1 MDYLSLLLLF
11 CLALPIFILAFRSKI
26 LSKDSLN
33 LPPGPRASPIIGN
46 ILEMGINPH
55 HSLAN
60 LSKTFGPI
68 MTLKLGTITTIV
80 ISSPEFAK
88 EALQKH
94 DQALSSRTIPD
105 ATHPHD
111 HHKLSVAWLPASN
124 RWRSLRKIMTTEL
137 FTSRKL
143 EASQD
148 LRQKKVHEL
157 LVFAGEN
164 CKTGQAIDI
173 GQAAFTTVLN
183 LISNT
188 FFSIDLASYNSN
200 VSLQFYDAIVGSM
213 EQLGRPNLAD
223 YFPILRIV
231 DPQGIYRRT
240 KIYYESLFEEFDKI
254 VTERLQLKSSSTVVT
269 DKHDLLDFLVNI
281 SQGENNFEL
290 SRDDIKHLMLDFFLA
305 GIDTTAKTL
314 EWGMAELLRNP
325 EKLWKLKKELKQV
338 EGEIKESNIH
348 MFPYLQATVKEIFRL
363 HPAGPLLVPRKAELD
378 VEIGEF
384 KIPKYAQIYV
394 NVWAM
399 GRDERIWENPEK
411 FEPERFMESK
421 IDVKGTDFEL
431 IPFGAGRRMC
441 PGLPLAHRMLHLMLA
456 SLVHSFDWKLS
467 DEIQPNE
474 LDMTERFGL
483 SLSKAQALLAIPC
496 L

>member
-1 MDYLSLLLLF
+1 MDYLSFLLLLS
-11 CLALPIFILAFRSKI
+11 LALPIFIVAFRSKI
-26 LSKDSLN
+26 LSHNSLT
-33 LPPGPRASPIIGN
+33 LPPGPKAFPIIGN
-46 ILEMGINPH
+46 ILQMGTNPH

-88 EALQKH
+88 EALQKN

-105 ATHPHD
+105 AARPHD

-157 LVFAGEN
+157 LVFVGEN

-188 FFSIDLASYNSN
+188 FFSIDLASYDSN
-200 VSLQFYDAIVGSM
+200 VSLQFYDPIVGSM

-223 YFPILRIV
+223 YFPIFRIM

-240 KIYYESLFEEFDKI
+240 KLYYESLF
-254 VTERLQLKSSSTVVT
+254 
-269 DKHDLLDFLVNI
+269 KHDLLDFLVNI
-281 SQGENNFEL
+281 GQDENNFEF
-290 SRDDIKHLMLDFFLA
+290 SRDDIKHLMLDFFIA

-314 EWGMAELLRNP
+314 EWGMAE
-325 EKLWKLKKELKQV
+325 
-338 EGEIKESNIH
+338 
-348 MFPYLQATVKEIFRL
+348 
-363 HPAGPLLVPRKAELD
+363 
-378 VEIGEF
+378 
-384 KIPKYAQIYV
+384 
-394 NVWAM
+394 
-399 GRDERIWENPEK
+399 
-411 FEPERFMESK
+411 
-421 IDVKGTDFEL
+421 
-431 IPFGAGRRMC
+431 
-441 PGLPLAHRMLHLMLA
+441 
-456 SLVHSFDWKLS
+456 
-467 DEIQPNE
+467 
-474 LDMTERFGL
+474 FGL